1 MKAYKLLR
9 LRKNG
14 TLGSL
19 YINRRAI
26 IPMGK
31 WMLADCIPTK
41 GYAERPGWYC
51 CERPEAPHLS
61 MKGRLWCEVEISGW
75 YKFPRP
81 KSQGGIWYIA
91 TYMKVKNILG
101 THLPTWCLEYVP
113 VDARKKRGKK

>member
-1 MKAYKLLR
+1 MIVYKLLR
-9 LRKNG
+9 LRRNG

-26 IPMGK
+26 IPIGE
-31 WMLADCIPTK
+31 WIEAVSYPTK
-41 GYAERPGWYC
+41 GYALRPGWHC

-61 MKGRLWCEVEISGW
+61 MKGRVWCKVEILGA

-81 KSQGGIWYIA
+81 KSQGGIWFIA
-91 TYMKVKNILG
+91 TKMKVVNILG
-101 THLPTWCLEYVP
+101 PQLPVWCNEYVP